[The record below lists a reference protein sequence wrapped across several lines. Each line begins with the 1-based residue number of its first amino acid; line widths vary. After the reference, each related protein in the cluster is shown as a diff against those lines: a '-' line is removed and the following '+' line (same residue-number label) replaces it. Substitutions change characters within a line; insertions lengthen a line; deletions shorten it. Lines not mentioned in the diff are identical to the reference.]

1 MSQSQMHSMNTFS
14 SATDFEHS
22 ENTTARDDS
31 ANPQLQEH
39 RYKLSNRLVMMV
51 CSLLLGG
58 LGLLM
63 LVAFTVSAISK
74 PEEFDVSFVRLGLYV
89 LWTAFWLGS
98 CVSAWWLGRLE
109 LREDRASLPRFG
121 FAPWSFLPLHE
132 IPLSQVIRW
141 GVGLQRAKGGH
152 VSVLMLETPH
162 ATQHGCMSVQ
172 RIALGMYP
180 KKSQHQIL
188 EYFAERL
195 SEPTQL
201 ENSSLGLAFP
211 KA

>member
-1 MSQSQMHSMNTFS
+1 MSHNQMYRSTKFS
-14 SATDFEHS
+14 SPTHFDQP
-22 ENTTARDDS
+22 ENTVAREDS
-31 ANPQLQEH
+31 RNSPLKEH
-39 RYKLSNRLVMMV
+39 RYTLFTRLVMIV

-63 LVAFTVSAISK
+63 LVAFSVSAISK

-132 IPLSQVIRW
+132 IPLSQIVRW

-162 ATQHGCMSVQ
+162 ASQQGCMSVQ

-180 KKSQHQIL
+180 KKSQHHIL

-201 ENSSLGLAFP
+201 ENGSQGLAFP

>member
-1 MSQSQMHSMNTFS
+1 M
-14 SATDFEHS
+14 
-22 ENTTARDDS
+22 ARDES
-31 ANPQLQEH
+31 ANSPLQEH
-39 RYKLSNRLVMMV
+39 RYKLSNRLVMMA
-51 CSLLLGG
+51 CSLPLGG
-58 LGLLM
+58 IGLLM

-74 PEEFDVSFVRLGLYV
+74 PEEFDVSFVRLGLYI

-109 LREDRASLPRFG
+109 LREDRASLPRIG

-141 GVGLQRAKGGH
+141 GVGLQRAKGGY

-162 ATQHGCMSVQ
+162 ASQHGCMSVQ
-172 RIALGMYP
+172 RIALGMYF
-180 KKSQHQIL
+180 KRSQDQIL

-195 SEPTQL
+195 SEPTEL
-201 ENSSLGLAFP
+201 ENGSWGLAFP
-211 KA
+211 KAE